1 MLAYQKE
8 TTVKLPEDLDTK
20 LRQEAARRGMTV
32 SALTREAIEAHLGG
46 GRRRTLR
53 SAASFRSA
61 TGDLS
66 IRVDEILGE
75 ILDEKRR
82 KGEL

>member
-1 MLAYQKE
+1 MESPPPRARC
-8 TTVKLPEDLDTK
+8 DAK
-20 LRQEAARRGMTV
+20 LRQEARRRGMTV
-32 SALTREAIEAHLGG
+32 
-46 GRRRTLR
+46 
-53 SAASFRSA
+53 

-66 IRVDEILGE
+66 TRIDE

>member
-1 MLAYQKE
+1 MKR
-8 TTVKLPEDLDTK
+8 TTVKLPDDLDAK

-32 SALTREAIEAHLGG
+32 SALTREAIQSHLGG
-46 GRRRTLR
+46 DRRRTLH

-61 TGDLS
+61 NGDLS
-66 IRVDEILGE
+66 TRVDEIFGE

-82 KGEL
+82 NREL

>member
-1 MLAYQKE
+1 MKR
-8 TTVKLPEDLDTK
+8 TTVKLPEDLDAK
-20 LRQEAARRGMTV
+20 LRAEADRRGITV
-32 SALTREAIEAHLGG
+32 SELTREAIETHLGL
-46 GRRRTLR
+46 GRRRHLASAGAWR
-53 SAASFRSA
+53 SE

-66 IRVDEILGE
+66 TRVDEIFGE